1 MSLADTAR
9 ILGHWILFIVAILMT
24 VAGAI
29 GFIVVVALIAFG
41 SNQPALLPLCLAPA
55 CVFAVGARLLTYIR
69 LKHGDMR

>member
-24 VAGAI
+24 VAGVI
-29 GFIVVVALIAFG
+29 GFIVVVALLAFG
-41 SNQPALLPLCLAPA
+41 SQPHLLPLCLAPA